1 MKMKTTAQLGSIA
14 ILLLAILLALGAFL
28 PPYMPTDSPSGPLR
42 LRSGLPF
49 KYSDTTLTG
58 RFARSLRGHN
68 AILCLGTSET
78 TTLKGGNWPD
88 FLGSDNRRTTVL
100 AGAGRTAGVHLP
112 WMAEVSASLRG
123 LTCVFYLNPVYWNEA
138 LGRVEPE
145 YWLRYTTPQL
155 QEIPQAVRADLSFV
169 DLIHPAP
176 LLRSARRPWFQDLRW
191 NLWPEEFD
199 AAFAPLEPWRGTPP
213 TAPDPAVDLERGA
226 LKSFHHED
234 WFSPARAPENTA
246 FRDQEL
252 LDFIA
257 ACDAWGVDLT
267 IVLGPANLPFIRHHA
282 PEAEPASERLQ
293 QHLRELLKTSGVRFV
308 DASDIGE
315 TPGAFND
322 HQHISSYGAA
332 LIAKRLSARFTED

>member
-1 MKMKTTAQLGSIA
+1 MKKIAQLGSMTV
-14 ILLLAILLALGAFL
+14 LLLAILLAVGTFL
-28 PPYMPTDSPSGPLR
+28 PPYVPADVPSGPLR

-58 RFARSLRGHN
+58 RFARSLRDHD

-88 FLGSDNRRTTVL
+88 FLNGGKRRTTIL

-112 WMAEVSASLRG
+112 WMADVSASLRG
-123 LTCVFYLNPVYWNEA
+123 LTCIFYLNPVYWNEA

-145 YWLRYTTPQL
+145 YWLRYATPQL
-155 QEIPQAVRADLSFV
+155 QQIPQAVRADLPLS
-169 DLIHPAP
+169 DLIQPAP
-176 LLRSARRPWFQDLRW
+176 FLRSARRPWFQDARW
-191 NLWPEEFD
+191 HLWPEEFTE
-199 AAFAPLEPWRGTPP
+199 AFAPLKPWLGTPP
-213 TAPDPAVDLERGA
+213 TTPDPAIDLERGA

-257 ACDAWGVDLT
+257 ACDSWGVDLT

-282 PEAEPASERLQ
+282 PEAEPASQRLQ
-293 QHLRELLKTSGVRFV
+293 QHLRGLLATSGVPFV

-315 TPGAFND
+315 IPGAFDD
-322 HQHISSYGAA
+322 HQHLSSYGAA
-332 LIAKRLSARFTED
+332 LIAERLNARLTED

>member
-1 MKMKTTAQLGSIA
+1 MKQIAQLGSMTVLI
-14 ILLLAILLALGAFL
+14 LAILLAFGAFM
-28 PPYMPTDSPSGPLR
+28 PPYVPADAPSGPLR

-58 RFARSLRGHN
+58 CYVRSLRDHD

-78 TTLKGGNWPD
+78 TTLAGGNWPD
-88 FLGSDNRRTTVL
+88 FLNSGNRRTTVL

-112 WMAEVSASLRG
+112 WMADVSASLRG

-145 YWLRYTTPQL
+145 YWMRYTTPQL
-155 QEIPQAVRADLSFV
+155 QQVPQAVRGELSFT

-176 LLRSARRPWFQDLRW
+176 FLRSARRPWFQDARW
-191 NLWPEEFD
+191 HLWPDEF
-199 AAFAPLEPWRGTPP
+199 AEAFAPLEPWRGTPP
-213 TAPDPAVDLERGA
+213 TAPDPAIDLGRGT

-234 WFSPARAPENTA
+234 WFSPARPPENTA
-246 FRDQEL
+246 FRDEEL

-257 ACDAWGVDLT
+257 ACDSWGVNLT

-282 PEAEPASERLQ
+282 PEAEPGSQRLQ
-293 QHLRELLKTSGVRFV
+293 QHLRELLASSGVHFI

-315 TPGAFND
+315 IPGAFND
-322 HQHISSYGAA
+322 HQHNSSFGAA
-332 LIAKRLSARFTED
+332 LIAERLNARLTED